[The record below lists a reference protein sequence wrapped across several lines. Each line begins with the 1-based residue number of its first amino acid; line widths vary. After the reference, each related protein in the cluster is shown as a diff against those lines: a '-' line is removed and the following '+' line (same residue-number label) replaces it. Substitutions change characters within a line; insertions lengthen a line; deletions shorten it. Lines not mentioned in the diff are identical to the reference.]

1 MLMRP
6 NETLYVS
13 INNLKSMAIRVNQD
27 GTVVIERVL
36 KVTKELKTSDL
47 SNFEDDFNRMMH
59 NYSAEFKTALSKR
72 LEAREEAVA
81 TAKEI
86 HSISKCNIVY
96 TSKEGYIRVY
106 SFSEANAMNDLLTK
120 FNKGKFVRIGDMNEI
135 KCLQLLK
142 AISRFPSPKWNNEEF
157 EMIFSLLEARTR
169 DFESPRLR
177 R

>member
-1 MLMRP
+1 
-6 NETLYVS
+6 
-13 INNLKSMAIRVNQD
+13 MAIRVNQD

-47 SNFEDDFNRMMH
+47 SSFEDEFNRMMH

-120 FNKGKFVRIGDMNEI
+120 LNEGKLIRIGDMDGI

-157 EMIFSLLEARTR
+157 EMIFSLLEERTR
-169 DFESPRLR
+169 DFESRKLR
-177 R
+177 RQRLDRFFMHSL

>member
-1 MLMRP
+1 
-6 NETLYVS
+6 
-13 INNLKSMAIRVNQD
+13 MAIRIND
-27 GTVVIERVL
+27 NGTVVIERVL
-36 KVTKELKTSDL
+36 KVTKELETSNL
-47 SNFEDDFNRMMH
+47 SSFEDNFNRMMH

-72 LEAREEAVA
+72 LEACEEAVA

-86 HSISKCNIVY
+86 HSINESNIVY

-106 SFSEANAMNDLLTK
+106 SFNAANAMKDLLTRL
-120 FNKGKFVRIGDMNEI
+120 NEGKIVRIGNMDELN
-135 KCLQLLK
+135 CLQLLK
-142 AISRFPSPKWNNEEF
+142 AISRFPSPKWSDEEF